1 MGRPKHLLPV
11 AGVPM
16 LERVLATLRSSRI
29 REIVVVLR
37 EGDEDGRRL
46 AESLGVRAVHAEDP
60 DEGRAA
66 SVRAGLRALP
76 EDSGAVLFALAD
88 QPFLEPGDFDKLIAA
103 FAEGDAGIVYAEY
116 AGARGSPVLFAAR
129 YREEML
135 RLRGEEGGRLILV
148 RHAAHSLGVGLP
160 PDRGKDVDRP
170 EDLEKKIT

>member
-1 MGRPKHLLPV
+1 
-11 AGVPM
+11 M
-16 LERVLATLRSSRI
+16 LQRVLATLRSSRI

-46 AESLGVRAVHAEDP
+46 AESVGVHAVHAEDP

-76 EDSGAVLFALAD
+76 EDADGVLFALAD
-88 QPFLEPGDFDKLIAA
+88 QPFLESGDFDKLIVA

-116 AGARGSPVLFAAR
+116 AGAWGSPVLFAAR
-129 YREEML
+129 YREELL

-148 RHAAHSLGVGLP
+148 RHAAHSLGVSLP

-170 EDLEKKIT
+170 EDLESNIM